1 MYYLDKDIIS
11 FIESEDMER
20 LVTNYA
26 KYQADAIRNFV
37 GDKEVEESPWLN
49 PYTIRDYVEG
59 FVWNLLHIKYP
70 DEFDENQEFY
80 KKIFREKY
88 YNKILETT
96 LRYVLINT
104 NRDIAAKKEIRLN
117 ASLLDDEEDG
127 GWLDQL

>member
-1 MYYLDKDIIS
+1 MYYLNEDIIS
-11 FIESEDMER
+11 FIKSEDMEK
-20 LVTNYA
+20 LVTDYA

-88 YNKILETT
+88 YNKIFKTT
-96 LRYVLINT
+96 LRYVLIDT
-104 NRDIAAKKEIRLN
+104 DRDIEEKKE
-117 ASLLDDEEDG
+117 AS
-127 GWLDQL
+127 WLDQLNF